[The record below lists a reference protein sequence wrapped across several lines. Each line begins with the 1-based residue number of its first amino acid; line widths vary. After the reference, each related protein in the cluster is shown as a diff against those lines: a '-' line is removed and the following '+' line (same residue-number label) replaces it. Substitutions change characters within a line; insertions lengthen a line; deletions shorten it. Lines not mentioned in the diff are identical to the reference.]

1 MSLRVHYVIY
11 NRLNSVYTETDSQK
25 MHIFKDQ

>member
-11 NRLNSVYTETDSQK
+11 NRLNNVYTKIDLQVRTLNN
-25 MHIFKDQ
+25 